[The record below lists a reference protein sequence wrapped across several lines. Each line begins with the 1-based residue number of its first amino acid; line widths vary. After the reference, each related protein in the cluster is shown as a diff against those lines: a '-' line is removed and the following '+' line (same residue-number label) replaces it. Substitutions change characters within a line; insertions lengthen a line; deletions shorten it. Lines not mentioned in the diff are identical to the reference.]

1 MRDNKDSHGLY
12 ITAEGQSA
20 VGSVFK
26 VCGAAPI
33 SSSLIRSLSA
43 LYICFIFCCTVT
55 GSELDSC
62 GSLMKPRPRIRGC
75 VLWQTSSPLK
85 PFPRDLHILQDLG
98 LFLWLPGA
106 AEAQK
111 MNQDWWICPGG
122 SRGTA
127 SAVMLNMLYSIPDVE
142 SALHCRL
149 PETLVWLIDLCCLL
163 VCLSVCYLIWT
174 LVSFLI
180 VLASCFHLVLFWW
193 CTCPF
198 VFLVLV

>member
-1 MRDNKDSHGLY
+1 MIFKCPLHLFY
-12 ITAEGQSA
+12 ILLHCAR
-20 VGSVFK
+20 K
-26 VCGAAPI
+26 CAPLMWI
-33 SSSLIRSLSA
+33 SDEAPTPNQRL
-43 LYICFIFCCTVT
+43 CTVT
-55 GSELDSC
+55 NIVPVETVSTRPSHSTGSGTLSVTTWSC
-62 GSLMKPRPRIRGC
+62 WSPEDEPGLM
-75 VLWQTSSPLK
+75 
-85 PFPRDLHILQDLG
+85 D
-98 LFLWLPGA
+98 
-106 AEAQK
+106 
-111 MNQDWWICPGG
+111 CPGG